1 MLGLIFMPPRKK
13 NQSKASKQAPSAAGP
28 AVEGLPCDVIEHVG
42 RSLIK
47 QDKLNNVWSC
57 ARDVANLAMTSK

>member
-1 MLGLIFMPPRKK
+1 MAQRKK
-13 NQSKASKQAPSAAGP
+13 NQSKASKRAPSAGA

-42 RSLIK
+42 CALNK

-57 ARDVANLAMTSK
+57 ARDIANLAMTSK